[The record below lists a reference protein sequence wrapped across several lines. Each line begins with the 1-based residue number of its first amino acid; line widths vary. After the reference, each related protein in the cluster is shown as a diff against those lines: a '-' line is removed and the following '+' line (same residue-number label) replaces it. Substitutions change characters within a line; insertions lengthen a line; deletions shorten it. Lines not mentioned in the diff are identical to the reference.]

1 MIVFISKQIMKK
13 IIIPIIF
20 ILLAVGGF
28 YLYTQSNG
36 LTDMSTSSTTKTA
49 PSRPAEVNGIITS
62 ALGNEIKIANEIDR
76 VILTEAEQAAKKAAT
91 QKLSPEERAAS
102 RQAEKANLKTEEITL
117 IIPVGIPLVKGSGDA
132 SGNVVMADIAD
143 LSKGIYVSI
152 WTNQSDQIE
161 YVKIKGI

>member
-1 MIVFISKQIMKK
+1 MKK

-20 ILLAVGGF
+20 ILLTVGGF

-36 LTDMSTSSTTKTA
+36 STVISTSSTTKTA
-49 PSRPAEVNGIITS
+49 PTRPAEINGMITS

-76 VILTEAEQAAKKAAT
+76 EILTEEEQAAKKAAT

-102 RQAEKANLKTEEITL
+102 RQAEKANLKTKEISL
-117 IIPVGIPLVKGSGDA
+117 MIPVGIPIVKGSGDA
-132 SGNVVMADIAD
+132 SGNVIVADIAD

-152 WTNQSDQIE
+152 WTNQSSEIE